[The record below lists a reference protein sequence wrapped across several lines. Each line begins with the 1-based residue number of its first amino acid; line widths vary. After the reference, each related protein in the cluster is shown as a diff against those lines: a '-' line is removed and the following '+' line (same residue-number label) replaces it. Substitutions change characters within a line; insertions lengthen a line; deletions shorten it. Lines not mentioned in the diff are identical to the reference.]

1 MPKHRIRNQQ
11 LQARGCLSV
20 QQRISLSY
28 AAQQHLLNHA
38 LFAAAGVIALYA
50 PIRCEVETCLLM
62 EAALAAGKR
71 VVYPRVV
78 QGSSAPGMHFIEITS
93 ASELRSG
100 AFGVLE
106 PQGCEVVAVA
116 DIDLIVVPGV
126 AFDRAGYRLGYGKGF
141 YDRAVS
147 SCFSSCVLVGL
158 GYAFQLEES
167 LPHEEHDLV
176 LDWLITDHGVLS
188 FANNIK

>member
-1 MPKHRIRNQQ
+1 MPKYRIRKLQ
-11 LQARGCLSV
+11 LQTRGCLSAT
-20 QQRISLSY
+20 QRSSLSY
-28 AAQQHLLNHA
+28 AAQQRLLHHN

-50 PIRCEVETCLLM
+50 PIRCEVDTSILM
-62 EAALAAGKR
+62 EAALAAGKS
-71 VVYPRVV
+71 VVYPRIV
-78 QGSSAPGMHFIEITS
+78 QGKSAPDMHFVEINS
-93 ASELRSG
+93 VADLQPG

-116 DIDLIVVPGV
+116 NIDLMVVPGV

-147 SCFSSCVLVGL
+147 SCCSSCALVGL

-176 LDWLITDHGVLS
+176 LDWLITDHEVLD
-188 FANNIK
+188 FTHNI